1 MVKRQNNNSPVMGGV
16 RKRRLRQPTMNQ
28 NGGNTILKYS
38 SIGSS
43 VTTDVNGN
51 AQPNRKYIP
60 GFSADLVNSVGP
72 DVAAYYS
79 TAKFLPGTHARWEPS
94 VSFTTTGRVFV
105 GFTDNPEIIE
115 ALETLRLTLPANYRD
130 RVKGLENVISFPVWQ
145 ETEIPFPTKLRRKR
159 FDCNETAANSADV
172 YDRSCQIAMFA
183 AVEGGPAAVTTMG
196 SFWFHDVLDVEGL
209 HPVTT

>member
-1 MVKRQNNNSPVMGGV
+1 MGGV

-28 NGGNTILKYS
+28 NGGNTLLKYS
-38 SIGSS
+38 SIGIS
-43 VTTDVNGN
+43 VVTDVTGN

-60 GFSADLVNSVGP
+60 GCPNDLVNSVGP

-79 TAKFLPGTHARWEPS
+79 TGKFLPGTHARWEPS

-115 ALETLRLTLPANYRD
+115 SMETTRTANPGAYRNL
-130 RVKGLENVISFPVWQ
+130 VKGLENVISFPVWQ
-145 ETEIPFPTKLRRKR
+145 ETEVPFPSKLRRKR
-159 FDCNETAANSADV
+159 FDCNETLANSADV

-183 AVEGGPAAVTTMG
+183 AIEGGPAAATTMG

-209 HPVTT
+209 HAVAT